1 MQMTGITLALIRESI
16 KNIEGKI
23 DVLLET
29 PLKLAKDRFRAA
41 LNMVTHKEL
50 KKAYETLNSVI
61 DNSTQAFY
69 YMDSKDMTMKNFEA
83 CIQATQLLIFS
94 NVARFCYDEKTETFL
109 PFQTL
114 SMEKKSMIATELMNI
129 VNRCLDK
136 KKMSKK
142 PFFLEVQN
150 TSQRFKTLWIQF

>member
-1 MQMTGITLALIRESI
+1 MTGITLALIRESI

-69 YMDSKDMTMKNFEA
+69 YMDSKDMTMKNLKPAFR
-83 CIQATQLLIFS
+83 QPS
-94 NVARFCYDEKTETFL
+94 N
-109 PFQTL
+109 
-114 SMEKKSMIATELMNI
+114 
-129 VNRCLDK
+129 
-136 KKMSKK
+136 
-142 PFFLEVQN
+142 
-150 TSQRFKTLWIQF
+150 